1 MISTLSVLSLTVWPE
16 IDLNWWS
23 VWVLSGMQ
31 QSQIWLCRSYEL
43 CSNEVLPSALSI
55 LNFWDLYI
63 FSQEGRPAT
72 LHSISRNLMRR
83 ELSILTWEKLTA
95 STQHPGLTVWLCRS
109 CELWAFSNTL
119 NIESSQSSQP
129 GLTVWLC
136 RSYELCSNIVYFLS
150 ALSILNFWDLYI
162 FS

>member
-1 MISTLSVLSLTVWPE
+1 MSFAQMWFGPQSNTLNIEFLGLVYF
-16 IDLNWWS
+16 
-23 VWVLSGMQ
+23 LSGGPSSNAAFYQ
-31 QSQIWLCRSYEL
+31 QESQEKR
-43 CSNEVLPSALSI
+43 ALNPHMSLSFCLVSQFSI
-55 LNFWDLYI
+55 SNFWDLYI

-109 CELWAFSNTL
+109 CELWALSNTL

-136 RSYELCSNIVYFLS
+136 RSCELCSNEVWPS
-150 ALSILNFWDLYI
+150 E
-162 FS
+162 